1 MFPRVSSVN
10 TMKMLLLV
18 YNKIKIVLRGIGMI
32 LENNYIVV
40 VDYQLESQRI
50 FYNGKVEIEAFKRYK
65 KLSFQ
70 NKKTLR

>member
-1 MFPRVSSVN
+1 
-10 TMKMLLLV
+10 MKRLLLV
-18 YNKIKIVLRGIGMI
+18 CNKIKIVLRGIGMI

-65 KLSFQ
+65 ELNFQ
-70 NKKTLR
+70 NKKNTQVKPSVFNL